1 MVNRPE
7 YLKKLQQFMHSDL
20 VKVITGVRRCGKST
34 LLGIFQE
41 YLLEHGVFHEQIL
54 SINFENADFEELT
67 EYKNLY
73 KYVKSCLVPEKM
85 NYVFLDEIQNVRNF
99 QKAVDSLYL
108 LKNLDIYI
116 TGSNAYMLSGELA
129 TLLSGRYVTVNML
142 PLSFKE
148 FISAHSD
155 KSDLSRKYR
164 DYLTNSSF
172 PYALEFNGNRDLIRD
187 YLSGIYSTI
196 VLKDIVARRNIA
208 NVSLLESVI
217 RFMFA
222 NIGNLVSIKKISDSI
237 TSYGRKISTHTV
249 EGYLSALTD
258 SYILYKVN
266 RYDIRGKQYLKTGE
280 KYYIADLGLRYFL
293 LGNRE
298 VDMWYMLENVIYL
311 ELIRRG
317 YEVYVGKVY
326 DQEVD
331 FVVLHN
337 GETEYYQVALT
348 VHSSQ
353 TLARELS
360 SLNVISDHN
369 AKYLITL
376 DDTPPI
382 SYNGI
387 KQINAIDWLL
397 S

>member
-1 MVNRPE
+1 
-7 YLKKLQQFMHSDL
+7 MHSDL

-298 VDMWYMLENVIYL
+298 VDMGYMLENVIYL